1 MVTGLPPHPL
11 QKNTKTWLLPLISS
25 NDPQKNKKWNFMRD
39 FVSSIHTH
47 SYVEEL
53 ERRIAILEARL
64 EATEKVT
71 DEPIDIDAIET
82 LPKTRNEYMRNYMA
96 EKRRKERE
104 KVA

>member
-1 MVTGLPPHPL
+1 
-11 QKNTKTWLLPLISS
+11 
-25 NDPQKNKKWNFMRD
+25 MRD

-64 EATEKVT
+64 EATEKVV
-71 DEPIDIDAIET
+71 DEPIDLDTIET

-104 KVA
+104 KVSV